1 MWMFYE
7 FESKIGAST
16 LSDKQ
21 VVNTFVRIPKS
32 GSTSFVEALYKI
44 DPEYD
49 GRHLTIDEL
58 IIQYPNNDHRFY
70 YFVRDPLE
78 QYISMYYFLKGTVDK
93 QGALPP
99 FTSRVDEV
107 RNSVYEHHKAIRDSS
122 CLGEYLI
129 NAPTNTFLGK
139 YLSGREPSDML
150 CVGRLDRFEQSLEL
164 IAKVVGVSAQNV
176 WLNKNLY
183 TADVLPK
190 DVIDIFMSNNALEY
204 ELYAKSLEHY
214 DKLVKNYL

>member
-1 MWMFYE
+1 MFYE
-7 FESKIGAST
+7 FKSKIGAST

-58 IIQYPNNDHRFY
+58 VQTYPDKDHRFY
-70 YFVRDPLE
+70 YFIRDPLE
-78 QYISMYYFLKGTVDK
+78 QYTSMYYFLKGTVEK

-99 FTSRVDEV
+99 FSSKAGEL

-129 NAPTNTFLGK
+129 NAPRNTFLGK
-139 YLSGREPSDML
+139 YLSNMEPKDLL
-150 CVGRLDRFEQSLEL
+150 CVGRLDRFEESLSL
-164 IAKVVGVSAQNV
+164 ISKIVGVNAENV

-214 DKLVKNYL
+214 DRLVKNYL